1 MPFAKHDRAPELMRG
16 KAHVAL
22 ERIGSRFRE
31 PALGRFPFKR
41 NRPAP
46 PPDDPHFENGL
57 ADREGERAGTE
68 SHIGGKRFSRL
79 RAPGGSGRRLQT
91 PLVGPKLWRSQQ
103 RSG

>member
-1 MPFAKHDRAPELMRG
+1 MPFAKRDRAPELIRG

-31 PALGRFPFKR
+31 PASGRFPFKR

-57 ADREGERAGTE
+57 ADREDERAETE
-68 SHIGGKRFSRL
+68 STQVDSALVAHMHQVVADGVRKHRL
-79 RAPGGSGRRLQT
+79 
-91 PLVGPKLWRSQQ
+91 
-103 RSG
+103 